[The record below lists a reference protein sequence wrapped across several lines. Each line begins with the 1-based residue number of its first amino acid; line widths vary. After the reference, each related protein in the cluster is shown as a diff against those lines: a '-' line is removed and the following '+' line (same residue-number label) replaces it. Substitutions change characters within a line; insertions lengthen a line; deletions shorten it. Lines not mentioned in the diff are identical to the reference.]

1 MSVNEQNNCD
11 MSHQTHFHTHQPKYQ
26 ENVLAMQQFVK
37 SKQFNP
43 TQLVF
48 AKNNQMRTVGL
59 LKTIQSHFYLKT
71 YSYDFGDLENCEL

>member
-11 MSHQTHFHTHQPKYQ
+11 MSHRTHFHTHQPKYQ

-43 TQLVF
+43 HTTVF
-48 AKNNQMRTVGL
+48 CKEQPNENSWIVENNSIPFLSKDL
-59 LKTIQSHFYLKT
+59 LL
-71 YSYDFGDLENCEL
+71 